1 METVDQSSSF
11 TLPPPSEDPEGQ
23 GLRILA
29 KLLARRL
36 AKSRRDKNA
45 MPYEQSEDDPPA
57 VTGGMGSDTA
67 QQERSIGPSSISE
80 VKQSG

>member
-1 METVDQSSSF
+1 METADQSSSF

-29 KLLARRL
+29 KILARRL

-45 MPYEQSEDDPPA
+45 MPYEQSEDDLPT
-57 VTGGMGSDTA
+57 VTGGMVSETV
-67 QQERSIGPSSISE
+67 QQERSIGPSSISV
-80 VKQSG
+80 VKQSD